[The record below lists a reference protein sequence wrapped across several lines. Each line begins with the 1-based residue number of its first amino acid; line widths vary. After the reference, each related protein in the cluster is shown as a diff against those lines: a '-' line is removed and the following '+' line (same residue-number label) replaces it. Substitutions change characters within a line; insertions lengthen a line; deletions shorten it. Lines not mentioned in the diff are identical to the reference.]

1 MMYMQFFKQYS
12 LSNSFNF
19 NMSSTYFLNHF
30 NTLVM
35 LQSAC
40 FQLVNKL
47 IMTSFTQLHDKKL
60 TNIFITRLTKVL
72 GQMILIHCK
81 HSLLNLV

>member
-1 MMYMQFFKQYS
+1 
-12 LSNSFNF
+12 
-19 NMSSTYFLNHF
+19 MSSTYFLNYF

-35 LQSAC
+35 LQSTC

-47 IMTSFTQLHDKKL
+47 IMISFTQLHDKKL

-81 HSLLNLV
+81 HGLLNLV

>member
-1 MMYMQFFKQYS
+1 
-12 LSNSFNF
+12 
-19 NMSSTYFLNHF
+19 MSSTYFLNYF

-35 LQSAC
+35 LQSTC

-60 TNIFITRLTKVL
+60 TNIFINRLTKVL

-81 HSLLNLV
+81 HGLLNLV